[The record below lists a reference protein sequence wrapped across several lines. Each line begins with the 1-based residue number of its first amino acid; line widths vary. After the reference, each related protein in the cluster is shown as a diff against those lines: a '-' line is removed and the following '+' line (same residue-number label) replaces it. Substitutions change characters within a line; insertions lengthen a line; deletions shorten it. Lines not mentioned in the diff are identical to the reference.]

1 MLLVITWGIFVS
13 ILMELGF
20 PMEKGGGRGERVV
33 GCDVGAISIQG
44 SCRCLGK
51 ERCCGIETPRCVFVT
66 AGCGFHDG
74 DVLLGYLAGRFHETV
89 KEGAVVVA
97 RLVFGIVSSTHVK
110 GCW

>member
-1 MLLVITWGIFVS
+1 MSWKREMLWNRD
-13 ILMELGF
+13 
-20 PMEKGGGRGERVV
+20 P
-33 GCDVGAISIQG
+33 A
-44 SCRCLGK
+44 
-51 ERCCGIETPRCVFVT
+51 VFVT